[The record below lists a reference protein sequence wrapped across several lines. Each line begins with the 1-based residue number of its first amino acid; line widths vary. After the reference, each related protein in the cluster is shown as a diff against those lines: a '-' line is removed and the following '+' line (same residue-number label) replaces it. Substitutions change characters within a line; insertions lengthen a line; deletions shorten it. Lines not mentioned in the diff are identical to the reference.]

1 MAIEQKIAKVK
12 KLYAD
17 LGLHNIDAL
26 NEIYTDDIVFVDP
39 VNRIEGRDKLLAH
52 FRESYADVIACR
64 FYFNSRR
71 EIISTDNALL
81 VWKMDLR
88 HKKLGGGKP
97 IEVQGSS
104 LLELTNRGI
113 HYHRDWFDIGEMVYE
128 HVPVLG
134 GLVKMVKTRL
144 KAGGS

>member
-88 HKKLGGGKP
+88 HKKLQ
-97 IEVQGSS
+97 E
-104 LLELTNRGI
+104 
-113 HYHRDWFDIGEMVYE
+113 IGV
-128 HVPVLG
+128 HAADAAI
-134 GLVKMVKTRL
+134 K
-144 KAGGS
+144 